1 MKKRIFALLLCLV
14 CTLGLGGCQPEQ
26 IDYDTSPLSFET
38 VFDDTPGNPDKPDQ
52 PEDFAFHVSHHPP
65 AYRVR
70 TYDFEEDTI
79 CKGAFYVLS
88 PEDSY
93 EIEEL
98 PPEKGI
104 IKGVFTFDYTEQGNA
119 SLPSTIR
126 SRATASASTASPS
139 PMRQRTISPCATHKF
154 MAKACSLSP
163 SRAASLPST
172 CGSPGLFLLT
182 PVVSGFRAT
191 LITTERN
198 IPLTSVS
205 NQHKSAGTQSRS
217 GAFLFHKGAFS
228 C

>member
-1 MKKRIFALLLCLV
+1 MKKRIFALLLCLA
-14 CTLGLGGCQPEQ
+14 CALSLGGCQPEQ

-79 CKGAFYVLS
+79 CKGAFYILS

-104 IKGVFTFDYTEQGNA
+104 IIRIHRFTLSYETADNITVRNTQIYGKGLQPTSFEGNEFAIDLRLTRPVPSNTSGLWFSGDFDYNGEEYSFNI
-119 SLPSTIR
+119 SL
-126 SRATASASTASPS
+126 
-139 PMRQRTISPCATHKF
+139 
-154 MAKACSLSP
+154 
-163 SRAASLPST
+163 
-172 CGSPGLFLLT
+172 
-182 PVVSGFRAT
+182 
-191 LITTERN
+191 
-198 IPLTSVS
+198 
-205 NQHKSAGTQSRS
+205 
-217 GAFLFHKGAFS
+217 
-228 C
+228 

>member
-14 CTLGLGGCQPEQ
+14 CALGLGGCQPEQ

-104 IKGVFTFDYTEQGNA
+104 IKGVFTFDYTEQGNGIRIHRFTLSYETA
-119 SLPSTIR
+119 DNITVRNTQIYGKGLQPTSFEGSEFAIDLRITRPVPSSSSQLWFSGDFDYNGEEYSFNISL
-126 SRATASASTASPS
+126 
-139 PMRQRTISPCATHKF
+139 
-154 MAKACSLSP
+154 
-163 SRAASLPST
+163 
-172 CGSPGLFLLT
+172 
-182 PVVSGFRAT
+182 
-191 LITTERN
+191 
-198 IPLTSVS
+198 
-205 NQHKSAGTQSRS
+205 
-217 GAFLFHKGAFS
+217 
-228 C
+228 

>member
-14 CTLGLGGCQPEQ
+14 CALSLGGCQPEQ

-65 AYRVR
+65 AYRVH

-79 CKGAFYVLS
+79 CKGAFYILS

-104 IKGVFTFDYTEQGNA
+104 IKGVFT
-119 SLPSTIR
+119 
-126 SRATASASTASPS
+126 SPS
-139 PMRQRTISPCATHKF
+139 PMRRRTASLCATHKF
-154 MAKACSLSP
+154 TARACSLSP
-163 SRAASLPST
+163 SRAASLRPI
-172 CGSPGLFLLT
+172 CGSPFLSPPST
-182 PVVSGFRAT
+182 ASSGFRAT
-191 LITTERN
+191 SIITERN
-198 IPLTSVS
+198 ILLTSTFKPAQKRR
-205 NQHKSAGTQSRS
+205 NAI
-217 GAFLFHKGAFS
+217 AFRRFPFPQREV
-228 C
+228 

>member
-1 MKKRIFALLLCLV
+1 MKRLLLC
-14 CTLGLGGCQPEQ
+14 TLLALALALCGCQPEQ

-104 IKGVFTFDYTEQGNA
+104 IKGVFTFDYTEQGNGIRIHRFTLSFETA
-119 SLPSTIR
+119 DNITVRNTQIYGKGLQPTSFEGSEFAIDLRLTRPVPSNTSGLWCSGDFDYNGEEYSFNISL
-126 SRATASASTASPS
+126 
-139 PMRQRTISPCATHKF
+139 
-154 MAKACSLSP
+154 
-163 SRAASLPST
+163 
-172 CGSPGLFLLT
+172 
-182 PVVSGFRAT
+182 
-191 LITTERN
+191 
-198 IPLTSVS
+198 
-205 NQHKSAGTQSRS
+205 
-217 GAFLFHKGAFS
+217 
-228 C
+228 

>member
-14 CTLGLGGCQPEQ
+14 CALSLGGCQPEQ

-79 CKGAFYVLS
+79 CKGAFYILS

-104 IKGVFTFDYTEQGNA
+104 IKGVFTYDYTEQGNGIRIHRFTLSYETA
-119 SLPSTIR
+119 DSITVRNTQIYGKGLQPVSFEGNEFAIDLRLTRPVPS
-126 SRATASASTASPS
+126 SSS
-139 PMRQRTISPCATHKF
+139 QLWF
-154 MAKACSLSP
+154 
-163 SRAASLPST
+163 
-172 CGSPGLFLLT
+172 
-182 PVVSGFRAT
+182 SGDFDYNG
-191 LITTERN
+191 EKYSFN
-198 IPLTSVS
+198 IEL
-205 NQHKSAGTQSRS
+205 
-217 GAFLFHKGAFS
+217 
-228 C
+228 

>member
-14 CTLGLGGCQPEQ
+14 CTLGLDGCQPEQ

-38 VFDDTPGNPDKPDQ
+38 VFDDMPGNPDKPDQ

-104 IKGVFTFDYTEQGNA
+104 IKGVFTFDYTNEG
-119 SLPSTIR
+119 SGTRIHHFTLSYE
-126 SRATASASTASPS
+126 TADDVTVHNPE
-139 PMRQRTISPCATHKF
+139 IYGK
-154 MAKACSLSP
+154 
-163 SRAASLPST
+163 
-172 CGSPGLFLLT
+172 GLQYT
-182 PVVSGFRAT
+182 PVMGNEVALDLR
-191 LITTERN
+191 
-198 IPLTSVS
+198 LTRSDHSVS
-205 NQHKSAGTQSRS
+205 SRLWFS
-217 GAFLFHKGAFS
+217 GDFDYNGEKYSFNIEL
-228 C
+228 

>member
-52 PEDFAFHVSHHPP
+52 AEDFAFHVSHHPP

-104 IKGVFTFDYTEQGNA
+104 IKGVFTFDYTEQGNGIRIHRFTLSYETA
-119 SLPSTIR
+119 DNITVRNTQIYGKGLQPTSFEGSEFAIDLRITHPVPSISSKLWFSGDFDYNGEEYSFNISL
-126 SRATASASTASPS
+126 
-139 PMRQRTISPCATHKF
+139 
-154 MAKACSLSP
+154 
-163 SRAASLPST
+163 
-172 CGSPGLFLLT
+172 
-182 PVVSGFRAT
+182 
-191 LITTERN
+191 
-198 IPLTSVS
+198 
-205 NQHKSAGTQSRS
+205 
-217 GAFLFHKGAFS
+217 
-228 C
+228 

>member
-1 MKKRIFALLLCLV
+1 MDEKRIFALLLCLV
-14 CTLGLGGCQPEQ
+14 CTLGLCGCQPEQ
-26 IDYDTSPLSFET
+26 IDYDTSPLSLET

-104 IKGVFTFDYTEQGNA
+104 IKGVFTCDYTEQGNGIRIHRFTLSYETA
-119 SLPSTIR
+119 DNITVRNTQIYGKGLQPTSFEGSEFAIDLRITHPVPSISSKLRFSGDFDYNGEEYSFNISL
-126 SRATASASTASPS
+126 
-139 PMRQRTISPCATHKF
+139 
-154 MAKACSLSP
+154 
-163 SRAASLPST
+163 
-172 CGSPGLFLLT
+172 
-182 PVVSGFRAT
+182 
-191 LITTERN
+191 
-198 IPLTSVS
+198 
-205 NQHKSAGTQSRS
+205 
-217 GAFLFHKGAFS
+217 
-228 C
+228 

>member
-14 CTLGLGGCQPEQ
+14 CTLSLGGCQPEQ

-104 IKGVFTFDYTEQGNA
+104 IKGVFTYDYTEQGNGIRIHRFTLSYETA
-119 SLPSTIR
+119 DNITVRNTQIYGKGLQPTSFEGSEFAIDLRITRPVPS
-126 SRATASASTASPS
+126 SSS
-139 PMRQRTISPCATHKF
+139 QLWF
-154 MAKACSLSP
+154 
-163 SRAASLPST
+163 
-172 CGSPGLFLLT
+172 
-182 PVVSGFRAT
+182 SGDFDYNG
-191 LITTERN
+191 EKYSFN
-198 IPLTSVS
+198 IEL
-205 NQHKSAGTQSRS
+205 
-217 GAFLFHKGAFS
+217 
-228 C
+228 

>member
-14 CTLGLGGCQPEQ
+14 CTLSLGGCQPEQ

-104 IKGVFTFDYTEQGNA
+104 IKGVFTFDYTEQGNGIRIHRFTLSYETA
-119 SLPSTIR
+119 DNITVRNTQIYGKGLQPTSFEGSEFAIDLRITRPVPSSSSQLWFSGDFDYNGEEYSFNISL
-126 SRATASASTASPS
+126 
-139 PMRQRTISPCATHKF
+139 
-154 MAKACSLSP
+154 
-163 SRAASLPST
+163 
-172 CGSPGLFLLT
+172 
-182 PVVSGFRAT
+182 
-191 LITTERN
+191 
-198 IPLTSVS
+198 
-205 NQHKSAGTQSRS
+205 
-217 GAFLFHKGAFS
+217 
-228 C
+228 

>member
-14 CTLGLGGCQPEQ
+14 CALSLGGCQPEQ

-79 CKGAFYVLS
+79 CKGAFYILS

-104 IKGVFTFDYTEQGNA
+104 IKGVFTYDYTEQGNGIRIHRFTLSYETA
-119 SLPSTIR
+119 DNITVRNTQIYGKGLQPTSFEGSEFAIDLRITRPVPSSSSQLWFSGDFDYNGEEYSFNISL
-126 SRATASASTASPS
+126 
-139 PMRQRTISPCATHKF
+139 
-154 MAKACSLSP
+154 
-163 SRAASLPST
+163 
-172 CGSPGLFLLT
+172 
-182 PVVSGFRAT
+182 
-191 LITTERN
+191 
-198 IPLTSVS
+198 
-205 NQHKSAGTQSRS
+205 
-217 GAFLFHKGAFS
+217 
-228 C
+228 

>member
-1 MKKRIFALLLCLV
+1 MKKRIFALLLCLI
-14 CTLGLGGCQPEQ
+14 CTLGLSGCQPEQ

-104 IKGVFTFDYTEQGNA
+104 IKGVFTFDYTEQGNGIRIHRFTLSYETA
-119 SLPSTIR
+119 DNITVRNTQIYGKGLQPTSFEGSEFAIDLRITRPVPS
-126 SRATASASTASPS
+126 SSS
-139 PMRQRTISPCATHKF
+139 QLWF
-154 MAKACSLSP
+154 
-163 SRAASLPST
+163 
-172 CGSPGLFLLT
+172 
-182 PVVSGFRAT
+182 SGDFDYNG
-191 LITTERN
+191 EKYSFN
-198 IPLTSVS
+198 IEL
-205 NQHKSAGTQSRS
+205 
-217 GAFLFHKGAFS
+217 
-228 C
+228 

>member
-14 CTLGLGGCQPEQ
+14 CALSLGGCQPEQ

-79 CKGAFYVLS
+79 CKGAFYILS

-104 IKGVFTFDYTEQGNA
+104 IKGVFTFDYTEQGNG
-119 SLPSTIR
+119 IR
-126 SRATASASTASPS
+126 IHRFTLSYETADDVTVHNPE
-139 PMRQRTISPCATHKF
+139 IYGK
-154 MAKACSLSP
+154 
-163 SRAASLPST
+163 
-172 CGSPGLFLLT
+172 GLQYT
-182 PVVSGFRAT
+182 PVMGNEVALDLR
-191 LITTERN
+191 
-198 IPLTSVS
+198 LTRSDHSVS
-205 NQHKSAGTQSRS
+205 SRLWFS
-217 GAFLFHKGAFS
+217 GDFDYNGEKYSFNIEL
-228 C
+228 